1 MGEVVGAE
9 RVQPLDEESLQGQAE
24 VWSIFLSFAETMAPG
39 CALEL
44 RIPDIINSHGRPI
57 TLPEILKS
65 INYSPS
71 SPQTPRVSPA
81 SCACSSADVSH
92 RHVTRGRVQYGLT
105 RASKWLLREAK
116 LSLAPFALLETH
128 PVMMTP
134 WHYLSRSVE
143 VGGEPF
149 EMAYGTNCCDYAFV
163 DREYDKIFNAG
174 MECTAKIVMKMVLN
188 GYKSG
193 FDGLGTVVEVG
204 GGTGMFIREIVMANP
219 GLKGVLLNVPH
230 VVASAPDHPDVVKI
244 GGDMFVEVPQGD
256 AVVMR
261 WVLHDW
267 PDENAIKPL
276 KNCRKAIPESGKV
289 VIVDAVVHP
298 EKEGLFEFTRVVFD
312 LVVMAHTSGGKER
325 TEEEWNHI
333 LHASGFPRYNIIKTP
348 NSSFHYRSLSQL
360 ISSDLGLINFMLYFI

>member
-1 MGEVVGAE
+1 
-9 RVQPLDEESLQGQAE
+9 
-24 VWSIFLSFAETMAPG
+24 MAV
-39 CALEL
+39 
-44 RIPDIINSHGRPI
+44 R
-57 TLPEILKS
+57 
-65 INYSPS
+65 SPS
-71 SPQTPRVSPA
+71 PRSSNPSTTPHPPPR
-81 SCACSSADVSH
+81 
-92 RHVTRGRVQYGLT
+92 RHVSRPRHALARLPTCLTATSPGAGCEVQYGLT

-256 AVVMR
+256 AV
-261 WVLHDW
+261 
-267 PDENAIKPL
+267 
-276 KNCRKAIPESGKV
+276 NCRKAIPESGKV

-298 EKEGLFEFTRVVFD
+298 EKEGLFEFTRVGRLTVQAFFHTAMEAEMDDLECQAYGSSLFKILVSPITLKFDSTIWESGVVFLID
-312 LVVMAHTSGGKER
+312 EDIEATML
-325 TEEEWNHI
+325 
-333 LHASGFPRYNIIKTP
+333 TP
-348 NSSFHYRSLSQL
+348 N
-360 ISSDLGLINFMLYFI
+360 